1 MPYLF
6 NRSMK
11 LAPGDT
17 VESTAWAI
25 RVTEKVNSASG
36 PEFRLWRRVLGP
48 DAGTLGWSAVVDH
61 IAELTAVEE
70 KLMADGAYLELVD
83 EGARFGVASDGYDDA
98 LGRLVHVDPDGL
110 DTAQY
115 AQITTTVLAPGMAA
129 TGVALGVELAQRIK
143 AITGRPTSFGT
154 SVTGRF
160 GEVAFFMLSDT
171 VDQVQ
176 AASEALA
183 ADADWMAIMDTRVSS
198 AFVPEASERMIT
210 RRIA

>member
-6 NRSMK
+6 NRAMK
-11 LAPGDT
+11 LAPGNTLD
-17 VESTAWAI
+17 SIAWATKI
-25 RVTEKVNSASG
+25 TEKVNGASG

-48 DAGTLGWSAVVDH
+48 DAGTLGWSAVVNH

-70 KLMADGAYLELVD
+70 ELMADGGYIELVE
-83 EGARFGVASDGYDDA
+83 EGARFSVHGDGFDDT
-98 LGRLVHVDPDGL
+98 LGRLVHVDPDGV

-115 AQITTTVLAPGMAA
+115 ASITTTVLAPGMAA
-129 TGVALGVELAQRIK
+129 SGIALGVELAQRIK

-154 SVTGRF
+154 SLTGRF

-171 VDQVQ
+171 IEQVE
-176 AASEALA
+176 AANEALA
-183 ADADWMAIMDTRVSS
+183 ADADWMATMDERASA

>member
-11 LAPGDT
+11 LAPGNTLD
-17 VESTAWAI
+17 SIAWAI
-25 RVTEKVNSASG
+25 KITEKVNSASG

-48 DAGTLGWSAVVDH
+48 DAGTLGWAAVVND

-70 KLMADGAYLELVD
+70 KLMADGSYIELVE
-83 EGARFGVASDGYDDA
+83 EGTRFGIASDGFDDA

-115 AQITTTVLAPGMAA
+115 ANITTTALAPGMAA

-171 VDQVQ
+171 IEQVQ

-183 ADADWMAIMDTRVSS
+183 ADADWVAIMDERASA